1 MSAIITDQLRV
12 LNAANFAAGI
22 KTTTN
27 SYYSFINLPNATDVQ
42 SDWDTNV
49 PDPKDSF
56 HQEDRY
62 WDTMIALKKINAG
75 DVKRVVRKL
84 AWTSGTTYDYYRDDY
99 SRSNTAAQT
108 GASNLYGANYYVM
121 NLSLIHI

>member
-12 LNAANFAAGI
+12 LNDDNFAAGI
-22 KTTTN
+22 KTSTN

-62 WDTMIALKKINAG
+62 WDTMIALKKIGAG
-75 DVKRVVRKL
+75 DVKRVIEKL
-84 AWTSGTTYDYYRDDY
+84 VGHLVQLMIIIEMIIVEIIQRDRLVLLTYMV
-99 SRSNTAAQT
+99 QII
-108 GASNLYGANYYVM
+108 M
-121 NLSLIHI
+121 

>member
-42 SDWDTNV
+42 SDWDSNV
-49 PDPKDSF
+49 PDPIDSLVLVVMVIF
-56 HQEDRY
+56 GSISILLIQEILLNLNQLILSQFL
-62 WDTMIALKKINAG
+62 MIGKVLQMQI
-75 DVKRVVRKL
+75 L
-84 AWTSGTTYDYYRDDY
+84 L
-99 SRSNTAAQT
+99 Q
-108 GASNLYGANYYVM
+108 
-121 NLSLIHI
+121 

>member
-22 KTTTN
+22 TTTTN
-27 SYYSFINLPNATDVQ
+27 SYYSFINLPNASDVQ

-56 HQEDRY
+56 NQENRY
-62 WDTMIALKKINAG
+62 WDTMLSFKKINSG
-75 DVKRVVRKL
+75 YVK
-84 AWTSGTTYDYYRDDY
+84 TSCK
-99 SRSNTAAQT
+99 N
-108 GASNLYGANYYVM
+108 
-121 NLSLIHI
+121 

>member
-22 KTTTN
+22 TTTTN

-42 SDWDTNV
+42 SDWDSNV

-56 HQEDRY
+56 NQENRY
-62 WDTMIALKKINAG
+62 WDTMLALKKINAG
-75 DVKRVVRKL
+75 DVKRVIRKL
-84 AWTSGTTYDYYRDDY
+84 SWTSGTTYDYYRDDY
-99 SRSNTAAQT
+99 SSCLLYTSDAADE
-108 GASNLYGANYYVM
+108 
-121 NLSLIHI
+121 

>member
-84 AWTSGTTYDYYRDDY
+84 QWTSGTTYDYYRDDY
-99 SRSNTAAQT
+99 S
-108 GASNLYGANYYVM
+108 
-121 NLSLIHI
+121 